1 MSPEPSSYF
10 YVGGNI
16 AGGAASSPMI
26 GYIGEVLV
34 YQDVTLTSDQI
45 EATEAYLND
54 KWFGSGPPPPTGS
67 APGFFVRI

>member
-1 MSPEPSSYF
+1 VNGAGASFLRVDGTEFTGDASPEASSTF
-10 YVGGNI
+10 YVGGNVYE
-16 AGGAASSPMI
+16 GAASSPMI

-54 KWFGSGPPPPTGS
+54 
-67 APGFFVRI
+67 